1 MFFKAMHSDISY
13 LANLKNYNH
22 ENKRTML
29 SSIYETPRNRPSL
42 SRSRRLYRGLE
53 PTGSLPAENGDYHLC
68 LCLDEQPFPSLDARL
83 IPYGESIL

>member
-29 SSIYETPRNRPSL
+29 SSIYEAP
-42 SRSRRLYRGLE
+42 
-53 PTGSLPAENGDYHLC
+53 
-68 LCLDEQPFPSLDARL
+68 
-83 IPYGESIL
+83 